1 MYNLTILSNFIME
14 LKNVT
19 EDNMSV
25 LYKLI
30 ITVPNSTTITF
41 IIFRRKFKIHGEY
54 SLPQEGQKTTK
65 HKSAK

>member
-1 MYNLTILSNFIME
+1 ME

-25 LYKLI
+25 LYELI
-30 ITVPNSTTITF
+30 ITVPNSATITF
-41 IIFRRKFKIHGEY
+41 ILFRRKFKIHGEY
-54 SLPQEGQKTTK
+54 RLPQGGGQKTTK